1 MPPPV
6 PLYIQGATNWCWLAC
21 AQMLGDAG
29 ARGLNL
35 QQCLLAQEFIP
46 GATGCCGAEPVPGS
60 CNQGGDVGMIENLYT
75 KYDVGLDPQATSA
88 PPASEEAFLTLL
100 AQGPVQVHWTSNDQS
115 MAHVAL
121 VVGVRPNADG
131 TNFYVINDPW
141 PTSNGQPQIVSYQDI
156 HPLIQS
162 AYGWSWDLAWYSRQ
176 AG

>member
-1 MPPPV
+1 MPPQV
-6 PLYIQGATNWCWLAC
+6 PLYIQQATNWCWLAC

-46 GATGCCGAEPVPGS
+46 GATGCCGVRPAPET
-60 CNQGGDVGMIENLYT
+60 CNQGGDLGMIENLYT

-88 PPASEEAFLTLL
+88 PPSSEEAFLALI

-141 PTSNGQPQIVSYQDI
+141 PASNGQPQIVSYEDI
-156 HPLIQS
+156 HPIIQS
-162 AYGWSWDLAWYSRQ
+162 AYGWSWDMAWYSRQ
-176 AG
+176 AV